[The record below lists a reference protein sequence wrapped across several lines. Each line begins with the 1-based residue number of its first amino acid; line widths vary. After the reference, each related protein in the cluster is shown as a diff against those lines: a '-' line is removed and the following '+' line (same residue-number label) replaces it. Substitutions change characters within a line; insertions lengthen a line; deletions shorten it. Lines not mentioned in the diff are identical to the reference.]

1 MMAIHCTAALLASLT
16 VGAAN
21 ILGKTTWKSDT
32 AETSQAERSHV

>member
-1 MMAIHCTAALLASLT
+1 MMAVHWTGALFAFLI